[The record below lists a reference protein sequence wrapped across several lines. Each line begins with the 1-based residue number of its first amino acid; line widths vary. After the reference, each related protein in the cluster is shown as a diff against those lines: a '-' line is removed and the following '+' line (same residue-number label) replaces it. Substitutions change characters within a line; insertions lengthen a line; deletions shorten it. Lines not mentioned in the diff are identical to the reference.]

1 MLFLDLNMRKKVHVM
16 DYETEELTISC
27 ENILDKSYAE
37 YTRMFETAINRID
50 LRDKILLDVELV
62 TDDKLEEADLIQF
75 HQCLVSLFASR
86 IAEKELR
93 GDEARLS
100 VDNGL
105 AYVHNVILKKMINFK
120 TKIDCF
126 NLVLRCGNMVMDMTG
141 GYYVSVKV

>member
-1 MLFLDLNMRKKVHVM
+1 
-16 DYETEELTISC
+16 
-27 ENILDKSYAE
+27 
-37 YTRMFETAINRID
+37 MFETAINRID
-50 LRDKILLDVELV
+50 LRDKMLLDIELV

-100 VDNGL
+100 VDNDL

-141 GYYVSVKV
+141 GYYVSIKV